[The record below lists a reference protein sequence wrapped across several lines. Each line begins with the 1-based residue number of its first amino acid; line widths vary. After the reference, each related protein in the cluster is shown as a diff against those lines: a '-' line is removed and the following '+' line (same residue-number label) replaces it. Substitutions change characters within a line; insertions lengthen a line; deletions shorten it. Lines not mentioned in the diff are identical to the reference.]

1 VSDRDGAGSPPRS
14 RVRVF
19 VYALAILVGVLA
31 VLSGLVLTRFDR
43 RTDFRIFYRSALAW
57 RSHQPI
63 YPETRPNLNLPAVV
77 VAYVPLTY
85 LSERN
90 ALSLFTLAGI
100 GCVIAASR
108 RISSVVTAVPWF
120 VVASLIFALEGG
132 WTNLWLGQEGL
143 VVMLLT
149 TLGWLA
155 DRDRRDVAAG
165 GWAGAAIYAKPF
177 LAGLLIYWAW
187 RRQWRSLGA
196 AALAMTAVVL
206 VGAAFAGPTSYLQWW
221 RSLGLGPA
229 PYSPL
234 NASLLG
240 LWSRLFFGSEFA
252 PPLLR
257 EPPRVLLT
265 LWALSIIVLVI
276 AIYKRIAT
284 DRRADL
290 AWALIMLGSLLVS
303 PLGWIYYL
311 PLAAGPIVASMGG
324 IGSWICFWISAYMLL
339 LFRSNVMANLQMSA
353 GAALSVGS
361 IYAWALLLLFV
372 AAWVGKP
379 ETQNRYLE
387 RAAENVEPVLV
398 PKF

>member
-1 VSDRDGAGSPPRS
+1 VIEGGGAGPTTTS
-14 RVRVF
+14 RVRRF
-19 VYALAILVGVLA
+19 VYALSVLVGVLA

-43 RTDFRIFYRSALAW
+43 RTDFRIFYQSALAW
-57 RSHQPI
+57 RSHQSI

-77 VAYVPLTY
+77 VAYLPLTV

-90 ALSLFTLAGI
+90 ALGIFTLVGI
-100 GCVIAASR
+100 ACVVAASR
-108 RISSVVTAVPWF
+108 RINDVVPSVPWF

-149 TLGWLA
+149 TLAWLA
-155 DRDRRDVAAG
+155 DRDRRDAPAG
-165 GWAGAAIYAKPF
+165 WWAGAAIYAKPF
-177 LAGLLIYWAW
+177 LGGLLIYWAW
-187 RRQWRSLGA
+187 RRQWRSIGA
-196 AALAMTAVVL
+196 AALAMSALAL
-206 VGAAFAGPTSYLQWW
+206 VGAAFTGLTSYALWW
-221 RSLGLGPA
+221 RSLGNGPA

-265 LWALSIIVLVI
+265 VWALSIIALV
-276 AIYKRIAT
+276 AVIYRRIAA
-284 DRRADL
+284 DRRTDL

-311 PLAAGPIVASMGG
+311 PLAAGPLMACLGG
-324 IGSWICFWISAYMLL
+324 VRSWACFWIGAYLLL
-339 LFRSNVMANLQMSA
+339 LFRSNFLVNLHMSA
-353 GAALSVGS
+353 RAAVTVGS
-361 IYAWALLLLFV
+361 IYAWVLLLLFA
-372 AAWVGKP
+372 AAWIGRGTGSPVAESPVRNQP
-379 ETQNRYLE
+379 E
-387 RAAENVEPVLV
+387 
-398 PKF
+398 F

>member
-1 VSDRDGAGSPPRS
+1 VSDRDGAGSITRS

-19 VYALAILVGVLA
+19 VYALAVLVGVLA
-31 VLSGLVLTRFDR
+31 VLSGLFLTRFDR

-57 RSHQPI
+57 RGHQPI

-85 LSERN
+85 VSERT
-90 ALSLFTLAGI
+90 ALGMFTLAGI
-100 GCVIAASR
+100 ACVIAASR
-108 RISSVVTAVPWF
+108 RLSRIVPAVPWF
-120 VVASLIFALEGG
+120 VVASLVVALEGG

-149 TLGWLA
+149 TLAWLA
-155 DRDRRDVAAG
+155 DRDRRDVLAG
-165 GWAGAAIYAKPF
+165 AWAGAAVYAKPF

-187 RRQWRSLGA
+187 RRQWRSLGTA
-196 AALAMTAVVL
+196 AVAMAALVL
-206 VGAAFAGPTSYLQWW
+206 VGAAFTGPTSYAQWW

-240 LWSRLFFGSEFA
+240 LWSRVFFGSEFA
-252 PPLLR
+252 PPLVR

-265 LWALSIIVLVI
+265 VWALSIIVLVI
-276 AIYKRIAT
+276 AIYKRIAA
-284 DRRADL
+284 DRRPDL
-290 AWALIMLGSLLVS
+290 AWALILLGSLLVS

-311 PLAAGPIVASMGG
+311 PLATGPLVACLGG
-324 IGSWICFWISAYMLL
+324 VGSWICFWISAYMLL
-339 LFRSNVMANLQMSA
+339 LFRSNFMVNLHMSA
-353 GAALSVGS
+353 GAAVSVGS

-379 ETQNRYLE
+379 VLSGISL
-387 RAAENVEPVLV
+387 AAAKE
-398 PKF
+398 

>member
-1 VSDRDGAGSPPRS
+1 MSDRDGAGSITRS

-19 VYALAILVGVLA
+19 VYALAVLVGVLA
-31 VLSGLVLTRFDR
+31 VLSGLFLTRFDR
-43 RTDFRIFYRSALAW
+43 RTDFRIFYQSALAW

-85 LSERN
+85 VSERN
-90 ALSLFTLAGI
+90 ALGMFTLAGI
-100 GCVIAASR
+100 ACVIAASR
-108 RISSVVTAVPWF
+108 RLSRVAPAVPWV
-120 VVASLIFALEGG
+120 VVASLVVALEGG

-149 TLGWLA
+149 TLAWLA
-155 DRDRRDVAAG
+155 DRDRRDAAAG
-165 GWAGAAIYAKPF
+165 AWAGGAVYAKPF

-196 AALAMTAVVL
+196 AAVAMAALVL
-206 VGAAFAGPTSYLQWW
+206 VGAAFTGPTSYVQWW

-265 LWALSIIVLVI
+265 VWALSIIVLVI
-276 AIYKRIAT
+276 AISKRIAT
-284 DRRADL
+284 DRRPDL
-290 AWALIMLGSLLVS
+290 AWALILLGSLLVS

-311 PLAAGPIVASMGG
+311 PLAAGPLVACLGG
-324 IGSWICFWISAYMLL
+324 VGSWVCFWVSAYLLL
-339 LFRSNVMANLQMSA
+339 LFRSNFMVNLHMSA
-353 GAALSVGS
+353 GAAVSVGS

-379 ETQNRYLE
+379 VLSGIS
-387 RAAENVEPVLV
+387 RASAKE
-398 PKF
+398 